1 MHYLIDG
8 HNLIAKLPDIDLSDP
23 DDEVQL
29 VLKLRQWTAV
39 SLKRTV
45 TVYFDGGLPGG
56 HNVNL
61 SNAQVKV
68 VFVSQGKT
76 ADSLLIARINRAP
89 NPPEYTLVTSDQ
101 QIIAAANKRKM
112 KHIRSE
118 KFAMRLSSEKAERN
132 LPGPTI
138 TDQDPILSDAE
149 VAQWLDLFGPVDEKA
164 LKKRPKPIPPT
175 RALSE
180 PEPEPETEPDPIP
193 KPPALTDRE
202 NPELSDEELHEWLAL
217 FGGTPKPVAQPPA
230 KQAGKSAAKP
240 VPKTAPPTTKK
251 KSPNPQNLKEDDL
264 AAWNAYFGQ
273 DD

>member
-39 SLKRTV
+39 SLKRTI

-56 HNVNL
+56 HDVNL

-76 ADSLLIARINRAP
+76 ADSLLIARINRVP

-118 KFAMRLSSEKAERN
+118 KFAMRLGTDRAERT

-138 TDQDPILSDAE
+138 TDDDPVISDAE
-149 VAQWLDLFGPVDEKA
+149 VEQWLDLFGPVDEKA
-164 LKKRPKPIPPT
+164 LKKRPKPVPPN
-175 RALSE
+175 RVIAE
-180 PEPEPETEPDPIP
+180 PEPEEAEPDPIP
-193 KPPALTDRE
+193 KPPASTDRE
-202 NPELSDEELHEWLAL
+202 NPELSDEELREWLTL
-217 FGGTPKPVAQPPA
+217 FSSEP
-230 KQAGKSAAKP
+230 KQATPATNKPATNKPTSSKPTSSKPAAK
-240 VPKTAPPTTKK
+240 KK
-251 KSPNPQNLKEDDL
+251 KSPNPQNLKDEDL
-264 AAWNAYFGQ
+264 TAWNAYFGQ